1 MTTLTKTVAF
11 FGASAGIG
19 LAALKLTLAT
29 GHTCVALCRVPSKL
43 DALKTEYPDLLRVV
57 EGNAHDSKAVSECLV
72 KPDGAL
78 VDEILFSI
86 GGKPVPWSLTI
97 DDPKVCEVGMTV
109 LLESITQL
117 RKQGSTGKPLIV
129 AVSTTGT
136 SRFGRDYPLVMYP
149 IYNFAIAVA
158 RDDKIAMTDKLASSG
173 EEFCVV
179 RASLLVDG
187 ESEAPIRVGIEDP
200 EKGREKEEIG
210 YTISRE
216 DAGKWIADNLIL
228 ERKEEYVHKI
238 VSITY

>member
-1 MTTLTKTVAF
+1 MTTSSKTVAF
-11 FGASAGIG
+11 FGASTGIG
-19 LAALKLTLAT
+19 LAALKLTLAA
-29 GHTCVALCRVPSKL
+29 GHTCIALCRVPSKL
-43 DALKTEYPDLLRVV
+43 DALKTKYANLRVV
-57 EGNAHDSKAVSECLV
+57 EGNAHDSEAVGVCLI
-72 KPDGAL
+72 KSDGGL

-109 LLESITQL
+109 LLETLTHL
-117 RKQGSTGKPLIV
+117 RNQGKNGKPLIISI
-129 AVSTTGT
+129 STTGT

-173 EEFCVV
+173 ESFCVV

-187 ESEAPIRVGIEDP
+187 ESDAPVRVGIEDP

-210 YTISRE
+210 YTISRG
-216 DAGKWIADNLIL
+216 DAGKWIAENLIL
-228 ERKEEYVHKI
+228 GRKEEYVNKI
-238 VSITY
+238 VSITW